1 MPMYAKTMM
10 RYVFRRGAAMK
21 EPNHVLVNEYE
32 ANAGDAA
39 LGRDATKKTRRF

>member
-1 MPMYAKTMM
+1 MYAKTMM

-32 ANAGDAA
+32 ASIG
-39 LGRDATKKTRRF
+39 